1 MVEAHWQVQDAKQR
15 FSELI
20 RRARSDGAR
29 FVTRHGAEVAVVLD
43 IDEYRR
49 LSGQSTDFKQYLL
62 AGPHTDELA
71 VERFREL
78 PRSIDLAPTK
88 IR

>member
-20 RRARSDGAR
+20 RQARSHGVQ
-29 FVTRHGAEVAVVLD
+29 FITRHGAEVAVVLD

-49 LSGQSTDFKQYLL
+49 LSGQSTDFKQYLR

-71 VERFREL
+71 VGRVREL
-78 PRSIDLAPTK
+78 PRSVDLADSE
-88 IR
+88 